1 MMSNLDST
9 DLQNSATARL
19 ASQTDQ
25 EAGPSVLPPFSE
37 KLSVDEKLKLS
48 NTNFKQ
54 TIDDYFKEKI
64 IFPLSQLTA
73 TRPFPTPHVLAQFA
87 SKTYTD
93 YKKGETDAQ
102 YETRLA
108 LPDGWKLLM
117 TASNGNTTNG
127 YFGAAYWQP
136 EHRQAVI
143 ADRGTKLKNVRAY
156 FTDVVGVLFNLLE
169 PEFYI

>member
-1 MMSNLDST
+1 M
-9 DLQNSATARL
+9 
-19 ASQTDQ
+19 
-25 EAGPSVLPPFSE
+25 
-37 KLSVDEKLKLS
+37 
-48 NTNFKQ
+48 
-54 TIDDYFKEKI
+54 
-64 IFPLSQLTA
+64 
-73 TRPFPTPHVLAQFA
+73 LAQFA
-87 SKTYTD
+87 SKAYAD
-93 YKKGETDAQ
+93 YKTGKTNSR